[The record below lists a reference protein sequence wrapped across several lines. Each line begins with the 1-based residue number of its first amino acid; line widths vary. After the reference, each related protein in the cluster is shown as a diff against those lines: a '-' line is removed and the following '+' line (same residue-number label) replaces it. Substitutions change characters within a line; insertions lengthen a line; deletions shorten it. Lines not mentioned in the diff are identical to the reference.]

1 MPSSRQG
8 EITKE
13 VVRGVA
19 ITSLIF
25 VVAIYLPIFGFFC
38 ALFIPLPVLYYR
50 TRLGRTHGAAVPGLT
65 CLVMALIAGKV
76 SMDTLFF
83 VELLLLGFVLGEV
96 FEANLSVEKTVLLS
110 SGIVLGLGATA
121 ILFYAPTAGKSVWAL
136 IDDYVAT
143 NLQLTVALYENMGV
157 SEEKIRLIS
166 SSLEYIRYTLVR
178 IIPALAAA
186 STLLVTWLSLLLA
199 RPLLAWQELP
209 YPAFGP
215 LNRWK
220 VPEQLVWGVIGCGLL
235 LIVPARWLNMV
246 GLNGLILFMTVYFF
260 AGIAI
265 VSFYFEKKQFPRM
278 LKVFLYALIALQQI
292 VLLIVIGLGFFDMWV
307 NFRKMET
314 KQKN

>member
-1 MPSSRQG
+1 MPLSRQG
-8 EITKE
+8 EISKE
-13 VVRGVA
+13 IVRGVA

-25 VVAIYLPIFGFFC
+25 VVAIYLPILGFFC

-50 TRLGRTHGAAVPGLT
+50 TRLGRTHGAAVPVAT
-65 CLVMALIAGKV
+65 CLVMALLAGRM

-96 FEANLSVEKTVLLS
+96 FEANLSLEKTVLLS
-110 SGIVLGLGATA
+110 SGIVLGLGAA
-121 ILFYAPTAGKSVWAL
+121 ALFFYAPAVGKSFWAL

-143 NLQLTVALYENMGV
+143 NLQLTVSLYENMGV
-157 SEEKIRLIS
+157 SEEKIHLIS

-186 STLLVTWLSLLLA
+186 STLLVTWMSLLLA

-220 VPEQLVWGVIGCGLL
+220 VPEHLVWGVIGCGLL
-235 LIVPARWLNMV
+235 LIAPARWLNML
-246 GLNGLILFMTVYFF
+246 GLNGLIVFMTVYFF

-307 NFRKMET
+307 NFRRMET
-314 KQKN
+314 KPKN